1 MNAGGS
7 YLSINGSKKKILIID
22 FNGSSPTYTY
32 YFSSALAKSGIE
44 LKILGHE
51 NLNDLSIHPVRMDYI
66 GAQTGRKYLDYILNW
81 ILLLLWAKK
90 YDVIHIQWLPLLQKS
105 GLELLLVSFLK
116 KRNRSLFYT
125 VHNTYPHNAKGV
137 GVIKR
142 FDRLYNIFDN
152 LVVHTDKTASRFSS
166 IYPNK
171 RIVKINHGLF
181 YSGFAKEVPSDSKL
195 MVMLGMIYPY
205 KGFEDAIQIMH
216 KIRAGGLD
224 FKLHIEG
231 AGSKKYI
238 EELRGLV
245 AKLDL
250 NDSVTIQE
258 GYVHIERLIELYNR
272 AFVTLMPYKRIEQSG
287 VVFTSLGL
295 KVPVVSYG
303 VGGIREVIKDRVNG
317 CIVPPDDIDAFYAAI
332 LWTFKNRELLQGNLN
347 QEYYSNYWNE
357 NARILLSEYF
367 INEK

>member
-1 MNAGGS
+1 
-7 YLSINGSKKKILIID
+7 
-22 FNGSSPTYTY
+22 
-32 YFSSALAKSGIE
+32 
-44 LKILGHE
+44 
-51 NLNDLSIHPVRMDYI
+51 
-66 GAQTGRKYLDYILNW
+66 
-81 ILLLLWAKK
+81 
-90 YDVIHIQWLPLLQKS
+90 
-105 GLELLLVSFLK
+105 
-116 KRNRSLFYT
+116 
-125 VHNTYPHNAKGV
+125 
-137 GVIKR
+137 
-142 FDRLYNIFDN
+142 
-152 LVVHTDKTASRFSS
+152 
-166 IYPNK
+166 
-171 RIVKINHGLF
+171 
-181 YSGFAKEVPSDSKL
+181 
-195 MVMLGMIYPY
+195 
-205 KGFEDAIQIMH
+205 
-216 KIRAGGLD
+216 
-224 FKLHIEG
+224 
-231 AGSKKYI
+231 
-238 EELRGLV
+238 LV

-317 CIVPPDDIDAFYAAI
+317 RIVPPDDIDAFYAAI